1 VPCLTAGKMHLCQ
14 PASILE
20 YLADALGK
28 FKAADGG
35 FDLATCP
42 SVSAWMRSVQKPKGF
57 GTPEQVLPKESR
69 A

>member
-1 VPCLTAGKMHLCQ
+1 LCRFE
-14 PASILE
+14 SILE

-28 FKAADGG
+28 LKGADRRRGLRSRG
-35 FDLATCP
+35 FPD
-42 SVSAWMRSVQKPKGF
+42 VSAWMPRRGF

>member
-1 VPCLTAGKMHLCQ
+1 LCRSE
-14 PASILE
+14 SILE

-28 FKAADGG
+28 FKGADRRRGRLRSRH
-35 FDLATCP
+35 FP
-42 SVSAWMRSVQKPKGF
+42 NVSAWMPRGGF